1 MVHINKV
8 LDIQFDM
15 YNGVY
20 EAFSHNEII
29 SLLYLFCYNYILPK
43 LLYCYQNDVNNN
55 CWNNSERSNYKSII
69 KERLVNR
76 ITDMPV

>member
-1 MVHINKV
+1 MVHINNV

-55 CWNNSERSNYKSII
+55 GII
-69 KERLVNR
+69 VREAIINL
-76 ITDMPV
+76 